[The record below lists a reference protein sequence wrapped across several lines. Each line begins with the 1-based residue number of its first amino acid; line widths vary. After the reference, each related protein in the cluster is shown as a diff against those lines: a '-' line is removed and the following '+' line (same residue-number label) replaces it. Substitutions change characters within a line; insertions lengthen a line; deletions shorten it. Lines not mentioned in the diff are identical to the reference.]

1 MRTVC
6 LQFCARQ
13 GEGGRVRDGE
23 ALCLCNCRDCH
34 LQLEGEE
41 IGQAIFN
48 FNVQRRTMLGR
59 DEAVVAVVIE
69 IEMLRLKEIRF
80 VLSSSRKLP
89 SLLPQ

>member
-1 MRTVC
+1 M
-6 LQFCARQ
+6 
-13 GEGGRVRDGE
+13 GGY
-23 ALCLCNCRDCH
+23 
-34 LQLEGEE
+34 
-41 IGQAIFN
+41 III
-48 FNVQRRTMLGR
+48 NVQRRTMLGR